1 MSDTTYRPA
10 LDDPNAYVLYR
21 YIPSTVAAIV
31 FVVVFG
37 LTTLAHVFQL
47 IKKKTWYF
55 TPLVVGGLCKSRSGL
70 RPRRHR
76 WRDNTVEVIGFIGRY
91 LSHDD
96 VWALGPFIMQ
106 SLLILLAPALFAA
119 SIYIILGRIILL
131 VDGERYSLVRQK
143 WLTKLFVTGDV
154 LSFLMQGSG
163 MYMMHCCH

>member
-21 YIPSTVAAIV
+21 YIV

-55 TPLVVGGLCKSRSGL
+55 TPLVVGGLCKSGSDL

-76 WRDNTVEVIGFIGRY
+76 
-91 LSHDD
+91 
-96 VWALGPFIMQ
+96 
-106 SLLILLAPALFAA
+106 
-119 SIYIILGRIILL
+119 
-131 VDGERYSLVRQK
+131 
-143 WLTKLFVTGDV
+143 
-154 LSFLMQGSG
+154 
-163 MYMMHCCH
+163 